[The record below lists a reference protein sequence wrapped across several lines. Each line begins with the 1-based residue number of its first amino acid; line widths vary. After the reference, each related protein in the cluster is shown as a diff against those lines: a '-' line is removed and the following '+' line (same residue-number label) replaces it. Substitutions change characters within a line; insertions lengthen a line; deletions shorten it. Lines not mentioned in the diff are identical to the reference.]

1 MTTHKL
7 PLKMSI
13 AHIFTD
19 QAPRTKHHVFVELKS
34 SYGTEKQFTRDTIEN
49 HLMSLKAVGIL
60 KAEEARLTAR
70 NELVQAY
77 VITSFGLSKLVSKLN

>member
-1 MTTHKL
+1 MDTAKL

-13 AHIFTD
+13 ANLFVD
-19 QAPRTKHHVFVELKS
+19 QVSRTKHTVFTELKR
-34 SYGTEKQFTRDTIEN
+34 SYGTEKQFNRDSIEN

-60 KAEEARLTAR
+60 KAEEAQLNSR

-77 VITSFGLSKLVSKLN
+77 SITSFGLTKLEQNI

>member
-1 MTTHKL
+1 MIPPKM

-13 AHIFTD
+13 AQLFTD
-19 QAPRTKHHVFVELKS
+19 LTPRTKHKVFVELKT

-49 HLMSLKAVGIL
+49 HLMSLKAVGVL
-60 KAEEARLTAR
+60 KAEEARITAQ

-77 VITSFGLSKLVSKLN
+77 AITSFGLSKLAK

>member
-1 MTTHKL
+1 MKTKL

-13 AHIFTD
+13 VNLFVD
-19 QAPRTKHHVFVELKS
+19 QEVRTKHNIFSELKS
-34 SYGTEKQFTRDTIEN
+34 EYGTEGQFTKDAIEN

-60 KAEEARLTAR
+60 KAEEARLTSR

-77 VITSFGLSKLVSKLN
+77 SITSFGLSKLRSLY